1 MRTGT
6 PASKTSNIGAPKISV
21 GAAKNNEQM
30 FGILTNIK
38 DDLMEQLYSPEKRVT
53 YTKQ

>member
-6 PASKTSNIGAPKISV
+6 PASKLSNIGTPKINA

-30 FGILTNIK
+30 FGILANIK
-38 DDLMEQLYSPEKRVT
+38 DDLME
-53 YTKQ
+53 